1 MGCRPWEGVGDSP
14 MRLRGIPPNG
24 PVHGYVGHPLGTT
37 VGYKESKLHHKLSP
51 PIRTTVL
58 NPPR

>member
-1 MGCRPWEGVGDSP
+1 MGCGSWKGVGDSR

-51 PIRTTVL
+51 PIRNTQL
-58 NPPR
+58 RPPL